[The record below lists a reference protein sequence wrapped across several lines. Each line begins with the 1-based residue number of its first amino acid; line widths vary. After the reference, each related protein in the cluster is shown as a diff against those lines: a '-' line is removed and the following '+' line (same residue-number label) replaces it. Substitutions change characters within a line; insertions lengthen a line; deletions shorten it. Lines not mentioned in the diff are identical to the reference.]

1 VSAFR
6 LEVSDREEPG
16 HCGVIGGPVEIPVP
30 STWPQCAI
38 CSSRLISFIEL
49 VLPKPSPSPF
59 LPGSR
64 LQLFACRQ
72 HDDIAGTIYSEYN
85 VFNHLSR
92 NVQLPDQYWNVSDG
106 HYLLR
111 LLPPSVPTSTAGADG
126 RLASR
131 YLTAVE
137 SNAAAEDGF
146 KLFGEPFWLQDP
158 ENHICSC
165 GAPMKLVLQIPDGFG
180 FTMAS
185 GAKEQPNS
193 FSRSEYCIFL
203 GNQLYLFACQAQ
215 CNIRA
220 LWPVLQ
226 N

>member
-1 VSAFR
+1 MSAFR
-6 LEVSDREEPG
+6 LKVTDRVSPG
-16 HCGVIGGPVEIPVP
+16 NCGVIGGPVELPDS
-30 STWPQCAI
+30 STWPRCAI
-38 CSSRLISFIEL
+38 CSSRLVSFVDLEL
-49 VLPKPSPSPF
+49 PESSPSHF
-59 LPGSR
+59 QPGSR

-72 HDDIAGTIYSEYN
+72 HDDIAGTIYSDYS
-85 VFNHLSR
+85 VFSHLSR
-92 NVQLPDQYWNVSDG
+92 KVELPDQYWNVSDG

-111 LLPPSVPTSTAGADG
+111 LLPPSVPTSTADADD
-126 RLASR
+126 RLAPR

-137 SNAAAEDGF
+137 SEAEIDYGL
-146 KLFGEPFWLQDP
+146 KLFGEPSWLQDP
-158 ENHICSC
+158 EEHVCSC